1 VKTETVLVTVY
12 GAVEGGFT
20 AVADGRMD
28 VRADGDLIDRQT
40 ALECLGAYLGHVYRA
55 TVPQGE
61 YNALRLVAGATFA
74 DLGPVYANGLGTEQ
88 EVDAPDPQEAP

>member
-40 ALECLGAYLGHVYRA
+40 ALECLAAYLGHIYRA
-55 TVPQGE
+55 TVEPGE

-74 DLGPVYANGLGTEQ
+74 DLGPVYANGLGTEMGM
-88 EVDAPDPQEAP
+88 AA